1 MNRGRRVARV
11 VVLALATGAASGLLG
26 TGTAAAAPRPPVA
39 NAAFTRAGT
48 PVYETDDVGV
58 GCRTLGFCDGAAR
71 ALATSATPRYLSTRA
86 GEAVL
91 VTCRSG
97 GLAGVV
103 GFFAGGDDVVR
114 GWVDGNGVALRGDD
128 PVPTCGALT

>member
-1 MNRGRRVARV
+1 MDRGRRVARV
-11 VVLALATGAASGLLG
+11 VVLALATGTASGLLG
-26 TGTAAAAPRPPVA
+26 TGTAAAAGPPVA

-48 PVYETDDVGV
+48 PVYETDAVGV

-71 ALATSATPRYLSTRA
+71 ALAASATPRYLSRRA

-97 GLAGVV
+97 DLAGVV
-103 GFFAGGDDVVR
+103 GFFDDGDDVVR
-114 GWVDGNGVALRGDD
+114 GWVDGNGVALRGED